1 MSAKPLPHTGDDR
14 PGRPETQPVNSEQEA
29 SARPLVTSCPLLG
42 FDDDRQSRAFFA
54 TPDHRCYA
62 AGQTRI
68 ALDDQ
73 ERFCLGPGFAA
84 CPRYAATQRQ
94 EVATLGQPGPR
105 FHRRSL
111 VMIAG
116 GGLGAAVLLVAAF
129 VLGFGGDQTTAEDS
143 RSTPATALPAAAT
156 TALPSPTSARS
167 PTPPASPTAST
178 SATPGGPRVHVV
190 QAGETLSAIAA
201 RFGTTVD
208 TLVRLNNLDSA
219 SLIRTG
225 QTIILP
231 DLATPGP

>member
-1 MSAKPLPHTGDDR
+1 MAGSLGPL
-14 PGRPETQPVNSEQEA
+14 
-29 SARPLVTSCPLLG
+29 CPLLG
-42 FDDDRQSRAFFA
+42 LASDELSRALFA

-62 AGQTRI
+62 AGQKRI
-68 ALDDQ
+68 ALADQ
-73 ERFCLGPGFAA
+73 ERFCLGPGFAF

-94 EVATLGQPGPR
+94 EVATPGQPSPR
-105 FHRRSL
+105 FHRRSQ

-116 GGLGAAVLLVAAF
+116 GGLGAAVLLVAAL
-129 VLGFGGDQTTAEDS
+129 VLGFGGGQTIAEDS
-143 RSTPATALPAAAT
+143 RGTPATVLPAAAT
-156 TALPSPTSARS
+156 TALPSPTSATS
-167 PTPPASPTAST
+167 PPPPVTATAVASPTAST

-201 RFGTTVD
+201 RYGTTVD

-219 SLIRTG
+219 SLIGAG